1 MNQAMNQQFFAT
13 CPRGLEALLVKELQT
28 SGAKSIKQTDGGVA
42 FLGDINVCYHIN
54 LHSRIATR
62 VLWQVTRGK
71 YENEE
76 DLFQGAYKVNWP
88 NWFNVKHDFMVKV
101 TGVKCPLKS
110 LEFAT
115 LKIKDAVCDKFRQ
128 AVDSR
133 PYIDTKKPAVRIHA
147 YLTVEDYIL
156 YIDTSGDALYQRGNR
171 KASIEAPLRE
181 NLAAGILQ
189 LSGWQPGQPLLDPM
203 CGSGTF
209 LLEAVMMAL
218 NIAPGLNRG
227 FGFERLKNFESDT
240 WKKVKNAA
248 LNAVQ
253 PVSFQKIYGSDKDLR
268 AVRIAKRNLEEA
280 GFLDAVQLSQFDIT
294 EVPPA
299 ADSGVLVTNPPYG
312 VRIGEDE
319 DLTELYPKL
328 GEALKK
334 KFAGWNTYFL
344 TNDLRMP
351 KLMRLSPSKKTPL
364 FNGPLECRLFEIKM
378 VAGSNRKEKKSIDQ
392 SSGEASANQTTV
404 QAERKAVGKSN
415 EDPNRKLTFKDVKPL

>member
-1 MNQAMNQQFFAT
+1 MNQQFFAT
-13 CPRGLEALLVKELQT
+13 CPRGLEALLVKELKV

-42 FLGDINVCYHIN
+42 FLGNTAVCYHIN

-62 VLWQVTRGK
+62 VLWQVTKGQ
-71 YENEE
+71 YASEE
-76 DLFQGAYKVNWP
+76 DLFNATYKVNWP
-88 NWFNVKHDFMVKV
+88 NWFNVRHDFMVKV

-115 LKIKDAVCDKFRQ
+115 LKIKDAICDKFRQ
-128 AVDSR
+128 AVGSR

-147 YLTVEDYIL
+147 YLTAEHYIL
-156 YIDTSGDALYQRGNR
+156 YVDTSGDALYQRGNR
-171 KASIEAPLRE
+171 KGSIEAPLRE
-181 NLAAGILQ
+181 NLAAGVLQ
-189 LSGWQPGQPLLDPM
+189 LTGWRPGEPLLDPM

-218 NIAPGLNRG
+218 NIAPGLNRS
-227 FGFERLKNFESDT
+227 FGFERLKNYESDT

-248 LNAVQ
+248 QKAVK
-253 PVSFQKIYGSDKDLR
+253 PVSFQKIYGSDVDLR
-268 AVRIAKRNLEEA
+268 AVRIAKRNLDEA
-280 GFLDAVQLSQFDIT
+280 GFLDAVQLSQFDIL

-299 ADSGVLVTNPPYG
+299 ADHGVLVANPPYG

-319 DLTELYPKL
+319 DLTALYPKL

-344 TNDLRMP
+344 TSDLRMP

-378 VAGSNRKEKKSIDQ
+378 VAGSNRKVKKPAQ
-392 SSGEASANQTTV
+392 ASDKPKQRV
-404 QAERKAVGKSN
+404 DK
-415 EDPNRKLTFKDVKPL
+415 KLTFKDVKDFEP